1 MNNKVSYLQELVFF
15 VSIYCGDWVHTAVMM
30 RLPNSLDV
38 RGGGEFPSAYDFCP
52 GKLKVGEPRE
62 SKATKIS
69 KKPTGNPKKYFEC
82 NYPRVWL
89 KCDSSLKGCNH
100 CKVGAQD

>member
-1 MNNKVSYLQELVFF
+1 
-15 VSIYCGDWVHTAVMM
+15 MM

-62 SKATKIS
+62 SKATKKS
-69 KKPTGNPKKYFEC
+69 KKPTGNPKKYLEC
-82 NYPRVWL
+82 NYTRVWL
-89 KCDSSLKGCNH
+89 KCDSSLKVAITAMSVHKTIKKVVANIKCLLLGPVGCWCH
-100 CKVGAQD
+100 LIF